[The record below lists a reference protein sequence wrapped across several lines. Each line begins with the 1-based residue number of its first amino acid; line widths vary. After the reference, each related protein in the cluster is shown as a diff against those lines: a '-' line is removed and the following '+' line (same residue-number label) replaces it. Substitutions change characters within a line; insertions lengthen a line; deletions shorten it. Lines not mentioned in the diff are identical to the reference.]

1 MRAHLIYHVK
11 EYYEDQ
17 SFLEVK
23 IWETPKSKDRPHG
36 LKYSFAYILG
46 NERVVGYDNAEG
58 KGDHRHFK
66 GKESSYRF
74 AGIAKLWN
82 DFMKDVRRLK
92 EENS

>member
-1 MRAHLIYHVK
+1 MRAKLIYHVK

-17 SFLEVK
+17 SLLEVK
-23 IWETPKSKDRPHG
+23 IWETPRSKGRPHG

-46 NERVVGYDNAEG
+46 NERLVGYDNAEG

-66 GKESSYRF
+66 GKESAYEF
-74 AGIAKLWN
+74 EGIEKMWS
-82 DFMKDVRRLK
+82 DFMKDIRRFK